1 MKKRTKQMIV
11 FAASAFLIG
20 LAVGGL
26 AFGVQTAFA
35 QQQANSSGLKDP
47 KSRQVKRTDANGK
60 PITVVDFEDANI
72 EGAAKAPT
80 GFVLQSRE
88 SASFR
93 NLIELRRNFRP
104 QIEASQL
111 AVSVQ

>member
-1 MKKRTKQMIV
+1 MKLKI
-11 FAASAFLIG
+11 FATIFA
-20 LAVGGL
+20 L
-26 AFGVQTAFA
+26 AFSSAAFA
-35 QQQANSSGLKDP
+35 QNAANLKDP
-47 KSRQVKRTDANGK
+47 KARQSSKTDANGK
-60 PITVVDFEDANI
+60 PITVVDFDDANI
-72 EGAAKAPT
+72 EGSAKAPT

-88 SASFR
+88 ASSFR

>member
-1 MKKRTKQMIV
+1 MRKRVKRLLVLTG
-11 FAASAFLIG
+11 SAFLLGI
-20 LAVGGL
+20 AVGGL
-26 AFGVQTAFA
+26 AFGVQEAFA
-35 QQQANSSGLKDP
+35 QTSSASGLKDP
-47 KSRQVKRTDANGK
+47 KSRQIKRTDANGK

-72 EGAAKAPT
+72 EGSAKAPT

-88 SASFR
+88 SATFR

>member
-1 MKKRTKQMIV
+1 MIFKTV
-11 FAASAFLIG
+11 ATVLALMMSSA
-20 LAVGGL
+20 
-26 AFGVQTAFA
+26 AFA
-35 QQQANSSGLKDP
+35 QSSANLKDP
-47 KSRQVKRTDANGK
+47 KARQSARTDANGK

-72 EGAAKAPT
+72 EGSAKAPT

-88 SASFR
+88 SSSFR

-104 QIEASQL
+104 QVEASQL

>member
-1 MKKRTKQMIV
+1 MKLKILATVVSLSLSAVAVAQN
-11 FAASAFLIG
+11 AA
-20 LAVGGL
+20 
-26 AFGVQTAFA
+26 
-35 QQQANSSGLKDP
+35 NLKDP
-47 KSRQVKRTDANGK
+47 RARHASRTDANGK
-60 PITVVDFEDANI
+60 PITVVDFDDANI
-72 EGAAKAPT
+72 EGSAKAPT

-88 SASFR
+88 SSSFR